1 MIYNNV
7 TLDTFES
14 ESDFKKIKKRL
25 ENDLDSKYGKVLLK
39 LDVIDFRYN
48 RISFSFELDSDF
60 LFEKIYENLKN
71 ILGFLHINLC
81 ENGAYIRTL
90 VDSDSIDSAISQI
103 NDIFEYENNRIS
115 ETGFSIIYDLNTT
128 SYESGIKLEIDA
140 TLIEPKSRAF
150 AYELLT
156 KG

>member
-7 TLDTFES
+7 TLDIFES
-14 ESDFKKIKKRL
+14 ESDFNKIKKRL
-25 ENDLDSKYGKVLLK
+25 ENDLDSKYGKVFLK
-39 LDVIDFRYN
+39 LDVIDFRYK

-60 LFEKIYENLKN
+60 LFNKIYEKLKN
-71 ILGFLHINLC
+71 VLGFLHINLC

-103 NDIFEYENNRIS
+103 NDIFEIENNRIS
-115 ETGFSIIYDLNTT
+115 DSGFAINYDLNTT

-140 TLIEPKSRAF
+140 TLIESKSRAF

>member
-14 ESDFKKIKKRL
+14 ESDFNEIKKRL
-25 ENDLDSKYGKVLLK
+25 QDDLDSKYGKVFLK

-60 LFEKIYENLKN
+60 LFEKIYEKLKN
-71 ILGFLHINLC
+71 ILGESHISLTGC
-81 ENGAYIRTL
+81 GAYIKTL
-90 VDSDSIDSAISQI
+90 IDSDSIDSAISQI

-115 ETGFSIIYDLNTT
+115 DSGFSISYDLNTT
-128 SYESGIKLEIDA
+128 SYESGIKLEIDV

-156 KG
+156 KD

>member
-14 ESDFKKIKKRL
+14 ESDFNEIKKRFQD
-25 ENDLDSKYGKVLLK
+25 DLDSKYGKVFLK
-39 LDVIDFRYN
+39 LDVIDFRYK
-48 RISFSFELDSDF
+48 RISFRFELDSDF
-60 LFEKIYENLKN
+60 LFEKIYEKLKN
-71 ILGFLHINLC
+71 VLGESYISLTEC
-81 ENGAYIRTL
+81 GAYIKTL
-90 VDSDSIDSAISQI
+90 LDSDSIDSAISQI

-115 ETGFSIIYDLNTT
+115 DSGFSISYDLNTT

-150 AYELLT
+150 AYESLI

>member
-14 ESDFKKIKKRL
+14 KSDFNEIKKRL
-25 ENDLDSKYGKVLLK
+25 QDDLDSEYGKVFLK
-39 LDVIDFRYN
+39 LDVVDFRYK

-60 LFEKIYENLKN
+60 LFEKIYEKLKN
-71 ILGFLHINLC
+71 VLGESHISLTGC
-81 ENGAYIRTL
+81 GAYIKTL
-90 VDSDSIDSAISQI
+90 IDSDSIDSVISQVQ
-103 NDIFEYENNRIS
+103 DIFEAENNRIS
-115 ETGFSIIYDLNTT
+115 DSGFVINYDLNTT

-140 TLIEPKSRAF
+140 TLIEPKSRES
-150 AYELLT
+150 AYEYLC

>member
-14 ESDFKKIKKRL
+14 ESDFNKIKKRL
-25 ENDLDSKYGKVLLK
+25 QDDLDSKYGKVFLK

-60 LFEKIYENLKN
+60 LFEKIYEKLKN
-71 ILGFLHINLC
+71 VLGESYISLTEC
-81 ENGAYIRTL
+81 GAYIKSII
-90 VDSDSIDSAISQI
+90 DSDSIDSAISQI

-115 ETGFSIIYDLNTT
+115 DSRFSISYDLNTT

-150 AYELLT
+150 AYEYLC

>member
-14 ESDFKKIKKRL
+14 KSDFNEIKKRFQD
-25 ENDLDSKYGKVLLK
+25 DLDSKYGKVFLK
-39 LDVIDFRYN
+39 LDVIDFRYK

-71 ILGFLHINLC
+71 VLGESYISLTEC
-81 ENGAYIRTL
+81 GAYIKSI

-103 NDIFEYENNRIS
+103 NDIFESENNRIS
-115 ETGFSIIYDLNTT
+115 DSGFAISYDLNTI

-150 AYELLT
+150 AYEYLY

>member
-1 MIYNNV
+1 MIYNNI

-14 ESDFKKIKKRL
+14 ESDFKKIKENL
-25 ENDLDSKYGKVLLK
+25 EKDLDSKYGKVFLK
-39 LDVIDFRYN
+39 LDVIDFRYK

-60 LFEKIYENLKN
+60 LFEKIYEKLKN
-71 ILGFLHINLC
+71 VLGFLHINLC
-81 ENGAYIRTL
+81 ENGAYIRTAI
-90 VDSDSIDSAISQI
+90 DSDSIDSAISQI
-103 NDIFEYENNRIS
+103 NDIFETENNRIS
-115 ETGFSIIYDLNTT
+115 DSGFAINYDLNTT

-140 TLIEPKSRAF
+140 TLIEPKSREF

>member
-7 TLDTFES
+7 ILETFES
-14 ESDFKKIKKRL
+14 KSDFNEIKKRL
-25 ENDLDSKYGKVLLK
+25 QDDLDSEYGKVFLK

-60 LFEKIYENLKN
+60 LFEKIYEKLKN
-71 ILGFLHINLC
+71 VLGESYISLTEC
-81 ENGAYIRTL
+81 GAYIKSI
-90 VDSDSIDSAISQI
+90 VDSDSIDSVISQVQ
-103 NDIFEYENNRIS
+103 DIFEAENNRIS
-115 ETGFSIIYDLNTT
+115 DSGFIINYDLNTT

-140 TLIEPKSRAF
+140 ILIEPKSRES
-150 AYELLT
+150 AYEYLC

>member
-14 ESDFKKIKKRL
+14 KSDFNEIKKRL
-25 ENDLDSKYGKVLLK
+25 QDDLDSEYGKVFLK
-39 LDVIDFRYN
+39 LDVVDFRYN

-60 LFEKIYENLKN
+60 LFEKIYEKLKN
-71 ILGFLHINLC
+71 VLGESHISLTKC
-81 ENGAYIRTL
+81 GAYIKTL
-90 VDSDSIDSAISQI
+90 LDSDSIDSVILQVQ
-103 NDIFEYENNRIS
+103 DIFEAENNRIS
-115 ETGFSIIYDLNTT
+115 DSGFVINYDLNTI

-140 TLIEPKSRAF
+140 TLIEPKSSEF
-150 AYELLT
+150 AYELLC

>member
-14 ESDFKKIKKRL
+14 ESDFKKIKKNL
-25 ENDLDSKYGKVLLK
+25 EKDLDSKYGKVFLK
-39 LDVIDFRYN
+39 LDVIDFRYK

-60 LFEKIYENLKN
+60 LFNKIYEKLKN
-71 ILGFLHINLC
+71 VLGFLHINLC

-103 NDIFEYENNRIS
+103 NDIFEVENNRIS
-115 ETGFSIIYDLNTT
+115 ETGFVINYDLNTT
-128 SYESGIKLEIDA
+128 SYESGIKLEIDT
-140 TLIEPKSRAF
+140 TLIEPKSREF
-150 AYELLT
+150 VYELLT

>member
-14 ESDFKKIKKRL
+14 ESDFKKIKENL
-25 ENDLDSKYGKVLLK
+25 EKDLDSKYGKVFLK
-39 LDVIDFRYN
+39 LDVIDFRYK

-60 LFEKIYENLKN
+60 LFEKIYEKLKN
-71 ILGFLHINLC
+71 ILGESHISLTEC
-81 ENGAYIRTL
+81 GAYIKSI

-103 NDIFEYENNRIS
+103 EDIFEYENNRIS
-115 ETGFSIIYDLNTT
+115 DSGFVINYDLNTT
-128 SYESGIKLEIDA
+128 NYESGIKLEIDA
-140 TLIEPKSRAF
+140 TLIEPKSREF

>member
-14 ESDFKKIKKRL
+14 ESDFKKIKENL
-25 ENDLDSKYGKVLLK
+25 EKDLDSKYGKVFLK
-39 LDVIDFRYN
+39 LDVIDFRYK

-60 LFEKIYENLKN
+60 LFNKIYEKLKN
-71 ILGFLHINLC
+71 VLGFLHINLY

-90 VDSDSIDSAISQI
+90 VDSDFIDSAISQI
-103 NDIFEYENNRIS
+103 QNAFEYENNRIS
-115 ETGFSIIYDLNTT
+115 DSGFSINYDLNTT

>member
-14 ESDFKKIKKRL
+14 ESDFKKIKKNL
-25 ENDLDSKYGKVLLK
+25 EKDLDSKYGKVFLK
-39 LDVIDFRYN
+39 LDVVDFRYK

-60 LFEKIYENLKN
+60 LFNKIYEKLKN
-71 ILGFLHINLC
+71 ILGESHISLTVC
-81 ENGAYIRTL
+81 GAYIRTL

-103 NDIFEYENNRIS
+103 QDVFEAENNRIS
-115 ETGFSIIYDLNTT
+115 DSGFAINYDLNTT

>member
-14 ESDFKKIKKRL
+14 ESDFNEIKKRFQD
-25 ENDLDSKYGKVLLK
+25 DLDSKYGKVFLK
-39 LDVIDFRYN
+39 LDVIDFRYK

-60 LFEKIYENLKN
+60 LFEKIYEKLKN
-71 ILGFLHINLC
+71 VLGESHISLTEC
-81 ENGAYIRTL
+81 GAYIKTL
-90 VDSDSIDSAISQI
+90 LDSDSVDSAISQI
-103 NDIFEYENNRIS
+103 QDIFDFENNRIS
-115 ETGFSIIYDLNTT
+115 DSGFAINYDLNTT

-140 TLIEPKSRAF
+140 TLIEPKSREF
-150 AYELLT
+150 AYEFLC

>member
-14 ESDFKKIKKRL
+14 ESDFKKIK
-25 ENDLDSKYGKVLLK
+25 ENLKNELNSKYGKVFLK
-39 LDVIDFRYN
+39 LDVIDFRYK

-60 LFEKIYENLKN
+60 LFNKIYEKLKN
-71 ILGFLHINLC
+71 VLGFLHINLC

-90 VDSDSIDSAISQI
+90 VNSDSIDSAISQI
-103 NDIFEYENNRIS
+103 NDIFEVENNRIS
-115 ETGFSIIYDLNTT
+115 DSGFVINYDLNTT

-140 TLIEPKSRAF
+140 TLIEPKSREF